1 MYILYVSS
9 MIKSV
14 ISLHSLINNKIHNKE
29 LEEENLKK
37 EKEMEEEK
45 RKLEE
50 AKKEKENRDLEKK
63 NKAAKE

>member
-9 MIKSV
+9 MIKSI